1 MTHDPYR
8 RHMTGEVVDGR
19 FLSEEMEVLPEWIDF
34 NGHLNMAY
42 YGVLF
47 DVGCNHGFRT
57 LGFGDEYRKSHGFT
71 TMTADFR
78 IRYLRE
84 LHLGDRVRCSFR
96 VVTVGSKAFHYCQ
109 ELVHGDGWVAA
120 TAETVNLHVDMKARK
135 VAPYTEARRK
145 ALEEMAAEHAQWP
158 LPDWVGLPLG
168 VRS

>member
-1 MTHDPYR
+1 MTQDPYR
-8 RHMTGEVVDGR
+8 RNMTGEVVGDR
-19 FLSEEMEVLPEWIDF
+19 YLSEEMEVMPEWIDF

-47 DVGCNHGFRT
+47 DIGCNHGFRA
-57 LGFGDEYRKSHGFT
+57 LGLSEDYRASHGFT

-84 LHLGDRVRCSFR
+84 LLLGDRVRCSFR
-96 VVTVGSKAFHYCQ
+96 IIKVGTKAFHYCQ
-109 ELVHGDGWVAA
+109 ELIHTDGWVAA
-120 TAETVNLHVDMKARK
+120 TAETVNLHVDIKARK
-135 VAPYTEARRK
+135 VAPYTDERRK
-145 ALEEMAAEHAQWP
+145 ALESMAETHADWP

>member
-1 MTHDPYR
+1 MTQDTHHRP
-8 RHMTGEVVDGR
+8 MKGEIVDGR
-19 FLSEEMEVLPEWIDF
+19 FLSEAMEIRPEWIDF

-47 DVGCNHGFRT
+47 DAGCNHGFDT
-57 LGFGDEYRKSHGFT
+57 LGFNEAYRRDYGFT

-96 VVTVGSKAFHYCQ
+96 VLAIGTRAFHYCQ
-109 ELVHGDGWVAA
+109 ELIHSDGWIAA
-120 TAETVNLHVDMKARK
+120 TAETVNLHVDIKARK

-145 ALEEMAAEHAQWP
+145 ALESMAAQQADWP
-158 LPDWVGLPLG
+158 RPDWVGLPLG

>member
-8 RHMTGEVVDGR
+8 RHMTGEVIDNR
-19 FLSEEMEVLPEWIDF
+19 FVSEEMEVLPEWIDF

-47 DVGCNHGFRT
+47 DVGCNHGFRK

-96 VVTVGSKAFHYCQ
+96 VVKVGTKAFHYCQ
-109 ELVHGDGWVAA
+109 ELIHRDGWISA

-145 ALEEMAAEHAQWP
+145 ALEEMAAEQAEWP

>member
-1 MTHDPYR
+1 MTQDPQPL
-8 RHMTGEVVDGR
+8 MTGEVVDNRYLG
-19 FLSEEMEVLPEWIDF
+19 EEIEIRPEWIDF

-47 DVGCNHGFRT
+47 DQGCNHGFRA
-57 LGFGDEYRKSHGFT
+57 LGFGADYRDRHGFT

-84 LHLGDRVRCSFR
+84 LHLGDVVRCSFR
-96 VVTVGSKAFHYCQ
+96 VVKVGTRAFHYCQ
-109 ELVHGDGWVAA
+109 ELIHRDGWVSA
-120 TAETVNLHVDMKARK
+120 TAETVNLHVDIKARR
-135 VAPYTEARRK
+135 VAPYTEARK
-145 ALEEMAAEHAQWP
+145 LALEAMAAEHAKWP